1 MIHTLNNHTELTF
14 EEWLDYW
21 LETYIHPTHKPSGY
35 EHYADNCRKHIIP
48 QIGKL
53 ALSDITPSVLQKFF
67 NNRAEYGNLRTG
79 GPLSAKSIKN
89 MRVILDVALKQ
100 AVAEG
105 KIPANPVPLTTIK
118 HVRSKRVMAMT
129 DAEQA
134 ALEQY
139 LFASENQYSRAEI
152 AAMFTGARRGEI
164 CALRWRNYDEFCG
177 TIRIE
182 ETVKRLKKTDN
193 EPGTTKTQLVYC
205 PVKSDSSERTLSLPP
220 FLHSILNEQYRCFSG
235 KFSRNPSE
243 DDFIFFSATGSAM
256 DPDNLT
262 HYHNAVLAELGLTH
276 KKFHALRHTFATR
289 GIENGIDVSTMSG
302 LLGHADTTTTT
313 HYYVRPRDAAMQKA
327 MMGIRPV
334 SGRTN

>member
-1 MIHTLNNHTELTF
+1 MVYTINLGPDLTLEQ
-14 EEWLDYW
+14 WLEYW
-21 LETYIHPTHKPSGY
+21 LETYIRPTHKPSGY
-35 EHYADNCRKHIIP
+35 EHYADNCRKHVIP
-48 QIGKL
+48 DIGKL
-53 ALSDITPSVLQKFF
+53 SLEAITPSVLQNFF
-67 NNRAEYGNLRTG
+67 NKRAEHGNLRTG

-105 KIPANPVPLTTIK
+105 KISGNPVPLTTIK
-118 HVRSKRVMAMT
+118 HVRSKRVEAMT

-134 ALEQY
+134 KLEQY
-139 LFASENQYSRAEI
+139 LFASESQYSRAVI

-164 CALRWRNYDEFCG
+164 CALRWRNYNEQNG
-177 TIRIE
+177 KIRIE
-182 ETVKRLKKTDN
+182 ETVKRLKRTDN
-193 EPGTTKTQLVYC
+193 KEGKTKTELVYC
-205 PVKSDSSERTLSLPP
+205 PVKSDTSERALTLPP
-220 FLHSILNEQYRCFSG
+220 FLHTILKEQHDHFTK
-235 KFSRNPSE
+235 KFGHYPND

-262 HYHNAVLAELGLTH
+262 HYHNAVLKELGLAH

-313 HYYVRPRDAAMQKA
+313 HFYVRPRDAAMQKA
-327 MMGIRPV
+327 MLDIRPV
-334 SGRTN
+334 SR